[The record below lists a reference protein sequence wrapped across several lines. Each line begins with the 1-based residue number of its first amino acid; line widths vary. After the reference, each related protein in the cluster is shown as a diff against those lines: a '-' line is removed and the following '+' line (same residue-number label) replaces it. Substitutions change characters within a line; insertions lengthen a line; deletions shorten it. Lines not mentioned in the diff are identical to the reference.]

1 MPAKNK
7 NGNVLLLLLLF
18 QEIQSIKKPSKD
30 LNQDHLFSISYNKV
44 DSKPDNIIINQKP
57 TVRRYSSN
65 SDDDTLT
72 NIDAN
77 SQNPRILIVDDEQD
91 VARLFSVSL
100 ERNGFVVDVFND
112 PLSVLSNYKAGTYDL
127 VLLDIRMPHMNGFEL
142 YQKIKDMD
150 NKVKVCFITAY
161 EESLNEFKSLFPSL
175 QEADCFIR
183 KPIEIQNLVKLV
195 KSKLNYN

>member
-7 NGNVLLLLLLF
+7 NGNLLLLLF
-18 QEIQSIKKPSKD
+18 PEIHSIKKPSKD
-30 LNQDHLFSISYNKV
+30 LNQDHLFSPSYNKV
-44 DSKPDNIIINQKP
+44 DSKANNIIINQKP

-65 SDDDTLT
+65 NDNETLT
-72 NIDAN
+72 NIGAN

-91 VARLFSVSL
+91 VARLFGISL

-112 PLSVLSNYKAGTYDL
+112 PLSALSNYKAGTYGL
-127 VLLDIRMPHMNGFEL
+127 LLLDIRMPHMNGFEL

-161 EESLNEFKSLFPSL
+161 EESLIEFKGLFSSL
-175 QEADCFIR
+175 QEVDCLIR
-183 KPIEIQNLVKLV
+183 KPIEVHKLVEIV

>member
-1 MPAKNK
+1 MPAKK
-7 NGNVLLLLLLF
+7 NRNLLLLLF
-18 QEIQSIKKPSKD
+18 SEIHSIKKPSKD
-30 LNQDHLFSISYNKV
+30 LNQDHLFSPSSNKV
-44 DSKPDNIIINQKP
+44 DSKADNIINQKP
-57 TVRRYSSN
+57 TVRRYSSSN
-65 SDDDTLT
+65 YDNDTLT

-77 SQNPRILIVDDEQD
+77 SQNPKILIVDDEQD

-127 VLLDIRMPHMNGFEL
+127 LLLDIRMPHMNGFEL

-175 QEADCFIR
+175 QEVDCFIR

>member
-1 MPAKNK
+1 MPAKK
-7 NGNVLLLLLLF
+7 NRNLLLLLF
-18 QEIQSIKKPSKD
+18 SEIHSIKKPSKD
-30 LNQDHLFSISYNKV
+30 LNQDHLFSPSSNKV
-44 DSKPDNIIINQKP
+44 DSKADNIINQKP
-57 TVRRYSSN
+57 TVRRYSSSN
-65 SDDDTLT
+65 NDNDTLT

-77 SQNPRILIVDDEQD
+77 SQNPKILIVDDEQD

-127 VLLDIRMPHMNGFEL
+127 LLLDIRMPHMNGFEL

-175 QEADCFIR
+175 QEVDCFIR